1 MKKFK
6 IFGEL
11 NFCSLKKTLLI
22 MRFAIIFLILGLVQA
37 HANDT
42 YSQKTRLSLNFSA
55 TELVNVLN
63 KIEDESEFFFLYNE
77 KLLDTNR
84 KVSISAKNQLIDAV
98 LDDLFVGTDVKY
110 TIIDRKIILAPDYLT
125 EVPEVPLRIITGTV
139 SFTNGAPIPGAN
151 IVVTGTTRGTTTD
164 NNGKY
169 SIDVP
174 DGAAS
179 LTFSFVGMEPQ
190 TVVIGSLTQI
200 NVTMAESAIGLQE
213 VVVTAL
219 GIKRDR
225 RSLGYAIS
233 TINGKELTVAGNPQ
247 NPILAL
253 YGKAAGVT
261 IRQSASGPLGGI
273 NINIRGAAGLQADA
287 KTRPLFVVDGVP
299 IFDENTGLH
308 ISSTDFGT
316 GINDINPED
325 IESVD
330 ILKGAKASVLYGSE
344 GANGVVLITTKSGG
358 KIPDRLNVNLSYQT
372 SVEQP
377 LLYVEFQN
385 KYGNGNNIYDVQ
397 NITQGQS
404 YPSANT
410 GMLNF
415 GPAFDATQQRVWW
428 DGVARPYE
436 ARPNNYDFV
445 LKNGSN
451 NQVNVSVDK
460 SGDFGNARL
469 SFTNMDYKG
478 VQDNLWQKKN
488 TTSFSGTFKLSKKF
502 TVETVINLFNVKT
515 NNRAS
520 SAVTSNT
527 ARDAPFQEFVESKD
541 YLINDVADK
550 NYGYKRDLEG
560 SSYPTNNYGLFFFAT
575 QAWNRNKNSSLDDK
589 FHLIGSVRP
598 TYRINDWLSVTGQ
611 ASLDYTDTDFTN
623 KNSVERV
630 YPNLYGGYYSFA
642 RRNTKIE
649 EYKGLVNFYKSFA
662 NDLLDV
668 SAFVGT
674 SFKNVSESYINV
686 ATSSIGS
693 SSGFNYPNWYNI
705 NNQNPAGW
713 PNSSYMDQV
722 RGNYFGQNSL
732 YGLFGV
738 ATLTWNSKYTLELSA
753 RNDWSSTLP
762 PGNNSYFYPGVAFTY
777 DATDVFQGFLPSLQF
792 GKFRASWADVGRDAP
807 SRYYAYNSLTAGIIE
822 GTDAQSVSSPM
833 SLFAG
838 DLLPERKR
846 EIEFGTEMSLF
857 KGNRLGLDLSIY
869 TNTVYNQIMAI
880 PLSASTGASE
890 IKINAG
896 EVSNWGYEVQV
907 TGTPVLKNKFRWDMT
922 FTTANQYSRVK
933 KLYPGISQKIVNSMR
948 GQVNVIAREGERIG
962 NLYGTALNLD
972 PDGNRIV
979 SANGASYGLDATKQV
994 LLGNVFPNFMGGF
1007 NTTLSYKGFSLYA
1020 HIDYSFGASMF
1031 SETNQWLHYCGTGL
1045 QSLKNR
1051 DEENGGLAYYVDN
1064 ATGKNIAWQHGNA
1077 APAEARDGLVYHDG
1091 LILNGVVPVT
1101 DSQGQITGYEKNTNI
1116 VPVSAYYATFVS
1128 WANEAI
1134 NAVDLKYKNDY
1145 VKIREVSLS
1154 YQLPHNLIKKLK
1166 VNNVNI
1172 GLFVRNLGYL
1182 YRTLPNLDAEAYMGT
1197 NTFFEASVIPSTR
1210 SLGMSLSIGF

>member
-6 IFGEL
+6 LFGEL
-11 NFCSLKKTLLI
+11 DFCSLKKTLLI
-22 MRFAIIFLILGLVQA
+22 MRFALLLLLLGIVQA
-37 HANDT
+37 QANDT
-42 YSQKTRLSLNFSA
+42 YSQKTRLSLNFSE
-55 TELVNVLN
+55 TQLVTVLD
-63 KIEDESEFFFLYNE
+63 KIEQESEFFFLYNE

-84 KVSISAKNQLIDAV
+84 KVSITVKNQLVSNV
-98 LDDLFVGTDVKY
+98 LDQLFIGTDVKY
-110 TIIDRKIILAPDYLT
+110 TIIDRKIILAPEFIT
-125 EVPEVPLRIITGTV
+125 ETPEVPVRMITGTV
-139 SFTNGAPIPGAN
+139 SDRNGAPIPGVN
-151 IVVTGTTRGTTTD
+151 VVVTGTATGTTT
-164 NNGKY
+164 NNAGKFNL
-169 SIDVP
+169 DVP
-174 DGAAS
+174 DAAAS

-190 TVVIGSLTQI
+190 TIVIGTLTQI
-200 NVTMAESAIGLQE
+200 NVTMLESAIGLQE

-219 GIKRDR
+219 GIKRDK

-233 TINGKELTVAGNPQ
+233 TISGKELTVAGNPA

-308 ISSTDFGT
+308 MSSTDFGT

-358 KIPDRLNVNLSYQT
+358 KIPDRLNVNMSYQA

-377 LLYVEFQN
+377 MLYVDFQN
-385 KYGNGNNIYDVQ
+385 KYGNGSNIYDVQ
-397 NITQGQS
+397 KITEGQS
-404 YPSANT
+404 YPAANLN
-410 GMLNF
+410 MLNY
-415 GPAFDATQQRVWW
+415 GPAFDSSQKRVWW
-428 DGVARPYE
+428 DGKARPYE
-436 ARPNNYDFV
+436 AQPDNYSFP

-469 SFTNMDYKG
+469 SFTNMDYQG
-478 VQDNLWQKKN
+478 VQENLWQKKN
-488 TTSFSGTFKLSKKF
+488 TTSFSGNFKFSKKF
-502 TVETVINLFNVKT
+502 SVETVINLFNIKT
-515 NNRAS
+515 NNRATG
-520 SAVTSNT
+520 AVTSNT
-527 ARDAPFQEFVESKD
+527 ARDAPFKEFVENKD
-541 YLINDVADK
+541 YMINDPADK
-550 NYGYKRDLEG
+550 NYGYKRDLEASG
-560 SSYPTNNYGLFFFAT
+560 YPTNNYGLSFFSD
-575 QAWNRNKNSSLDDK
+575 QAWNRNRNNALDSK
-589 FHLIGSVRP
+589 FHLIGSLRP

-611 ASLDYTDTDFTN
+611 ASLDYTDTDFSN
-623 KNSVERV
+623 KNSVLRV
-630 YPNLYGGYYSFA
+630 YPNLYGGYYSYA

-649 EYKGLVNFYKSFA
+649 EYKGLVNFFKSFA
-662 NDLLDV
+662 DDLLDV

-674 SFKNVSESYINV
+674 SFKNVSETYINV

-693 SSGFNYPNWYNI
+693 SSGFNYANWYNI

-713 PNSSYMDQV
+713 PSSSYMDQV

-738 ATLTWNSKYTLELSA
+738 ATLTWDSKYTLELSA

-777 DATDVFQGFLPSLQF
+777 DATEVFQKFLPAMQF

-807 SRYYAYNSLTAGIIE
+807 SRYYAYNSLAAGIIE

-838 DLLPERKR
+838 NLLPERKR
-846 EIEFGTEMSLF
+846 ELEFGTEMSFF
-857 KGNRLGLDLSIY
+857 KGHRLGLDLSVY

-896 EVSNWGYEVQV
+896 EVSNWGYELQIS
-907 TGTPVLKNKFRWDMT
+907 GTPVIKNKFRWDMT

-948 GQVNVIAREGERIG
+948 GQVNVIAKEGERIG

-1007 NTTLSYKGFSLYA
+1007 NTSLSYKGFSLYA
-1020 HIDYSFGASMF
+1020 HFDYSFGASMF
-1031 SETNQWLHYCGTGL
+1031 SETNQWLYYCGTGL
-1045 QSLKNR
+1045 QSLKYR

-1064 ATGKNIAWQHGNA
+1064 ATGKNIAWQHNA
-1077 APAEARDGLVYHDG
+1077 NAPAEARDGRVYHDG
-1091 LILNGVVPVT
+1091 LILEGVVPLL
-1101 DSQGQITGYEKNTNI
+1101 DGQGQITGYEKNKNI
-1116 VPVSAYYATFVS
+1116 VPVSSYYSTFVS

-1145 VKIREVSLS
+1145 IKIREVSFS
-1154 YQLPHNLIKKLK
+1154 YQLPYSLTKKFK
-1166 VNNVNI
+1166 VNNVTI
-1172 GLFVRNLGYL
+1172 GVFARNLGYL

-1197 NTFFEASVIPSTR
+1197 NTYFEASIIPSTR
-1210 SLGMSLSIGF
+1210 SLGMSVSVGF